1 MGCTLEYLINV
12 QEVINMQA
20 GFFPRIDKR
29 AGCNKAVQ
37 VGFFQKLL
45 VKES

>member
-1 MGCTLEYLINV
+1 M

-20 GFFPRIDKR
+20 GNLSEINKR

-37 VGFFQKLL
+37 VRFFQKLL